1 MRAIGIDPRAL
12 LAGFMERFQQALE
25 TIGFESRAAG
35 DC

>member
-25 TIGFESRAAG
+25 RIGFESRAAG